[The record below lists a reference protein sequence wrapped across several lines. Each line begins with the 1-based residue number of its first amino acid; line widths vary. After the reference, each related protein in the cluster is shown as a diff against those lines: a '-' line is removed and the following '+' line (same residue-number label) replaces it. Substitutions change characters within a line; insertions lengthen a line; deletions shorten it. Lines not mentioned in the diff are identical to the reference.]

1 MQAQHC
7 EESPDH
13 QGTRCGHLE
22 HACKL
27 IADGQTDIR
36 QASTDLQKQVKV
48 GARALAPRRRRH
60 TDKSPATGC
69 VS

>member
-7 EESPDH
+7 EENPDL

-48 GARALAPRRRRH
+48 RFVVRWPLQEPGR
-60 TDKSPATGC
+60 T
-69 VS
+69 